1 MGVSYEVNTHS
12 HTRQIVSTMPAT
24 LLIQVKVPLPSH
36 FISFINKMTRAQ
48 SKYPLSENA
57 GLICHEIYT
66 VEKSFKVV
74 FIFKTERFLKK

>member
-12 HTRQIVSTMPAT
+12 HTRQMVSTMPAT
-24 LLIQVKVPLPSH
+24 LLIQVKVPSH

-48 SKYPLSENA
+48 SKYPLSENI

-74 FIFKTERFLKK
+74 FIFKTEGFLKK